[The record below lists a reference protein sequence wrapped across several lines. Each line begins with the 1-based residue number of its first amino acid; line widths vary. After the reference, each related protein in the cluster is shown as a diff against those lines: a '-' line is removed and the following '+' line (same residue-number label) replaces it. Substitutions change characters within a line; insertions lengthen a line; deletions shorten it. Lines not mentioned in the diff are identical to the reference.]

1 MGISRRMFVAALLGA
16 CTAPA
21 MAADGDFFKDLISD
35 IKDDSERKFYESHRD
50 DARWDGKY
58 YYDRENNKRYT
69 RDEWKKEMNWR
80 YKEEKAGRDWRKER
94 YSKDDR
100 RDNRRDDRRDA
111 KRDDRKDDRRDAK
124 RDDRKDDRR
133 DAKRDDRKDDRRDAK
148 RDDRRDARRDKDRDD
163 KRDGKSDSK
172 DKDDKKRRPDPKK
185 DRRDDRKD
193 DRR

>member
-21 MAADGDFFKDLISD
+21 MAADGDFFKDLISG

-69 RDEWKKEMNWR
+69 RDEWKKEMSWR

-94 YSKDDR
+94 YSK
-100 RDNRRDDRRDA
+100 N
-111 KRDDRKDDRRDAK
+111 
-124 RDDRKDDRR
+124 
-133 DAKRDDRKDDRRDAK
+133 DRRDAK

-163 KRDGKSDSK
+163 KRDGKRDRK
-172 DKDDKKRRPDPKK
+172 DQDDKKRRPDPKK

>member
-124 RDDRKDDRR
+124 RDDR
-133 DAKRDDRKDDRRDAK
+133 
-148 RDDRRDARRDKDRDD
+148 RDARRDKDRDD
-163 KRDGKSDSK
+163 KRDGKSDRK